1 MDACENMS
9 TGDCEV
15 EEGEMLAY
23 DMEIEVLDVYPKL
36 ELVAKWMLKDDDGE
50 DFMCITVPMKIEE

>member
-1 MDACENMS
+1 MS

-15 EEGEMLAY
+15 EEGELLVY